1 MILSAESVYKYYN
14 GEAILRDV
22 NFTIEDKERIGLI
35 GVNGCGKSTLL
46 RIIIGEELC
55 DKTSDGKGS
64 ISISNNRTFGILKQ
78 NSGLDSEETIINEMR
93 KPFKKLLEVKER
105 MTQLEAMMTELSGAE
120 LEDAGAEYS
129 SLSSFFEA
137 QDGYRI
143 DVRISTVLNGMG
155 FPQNMLDRK
164 VSSLSGGEK
173 TRLALSKLLIESPD
187 LLILD
192 EPTNHLDV
200 KTLRWLEDYLKSY
213 KGAILVVSHD
223 RYFLDK
229 TVEKIFEIENTRL
242 TSYKG
247 NYTVFVNLKKMS
259 VARQAKEYELQ
270 QKEIAKLE
278 DYIAR
283 NKVRASSANMA
294 KSRQHMLDRIERV
307 EKPQEDVKPPKIKL
321 EYDIVPPKDL
331 LNVEG
336 CELAVGEGAT
346 RKIIADDISFR
357 IRRGEKVAF
366 VGPNGAGKTSILKLI
381 QGIIGHEKGRVS
393 WTANVKLAYF
403 EQEHAYLRPQLSSF
417 EEVQDRYPTMSELM
431 IRKHLASVLI
441 TGEDV
446 FKPISVLSG
455 GERAKLCF
463 CLMALKR
470 GNVLILDEPTNHLD
484 LNTMEVLEEALVEY
498 DGTII
503 LVSHDRY
510 LLSKVADRIVEI
522 DEGKLESFAGG
533 YTFYSDEKEK
543 RRELAEREKLA
554 RKEEERKRDSEQRSY
569 RSKEQRAQAAKKRQL
584 IAQLEKEIEQLEGQI
599 SRLEEL
605 ITTEEYAND
614 YEKMSA
620 GCLELENMKN
630 QLDEKLTLWAS
641 EAE

>member
-14 GEAILRDV
+14 GEAILKDV

-55 DKTSDGKGS
+55 DKTADGKGS
-64 ISISNNRTFGILKQ
+64 ISISNNRSFGILKQ
-78 NSGLDSEETIINEMR
+78 NSGLDSEETILNEMR
-93 KPFKKLLEVKER
+93 KPFKKLLEIKNR
-105 MTQLEAMMTELSGAE
+105 MTELEGMMTELNGSE

-129 SLSSFFEA
+129 GLSSYFEA

-143 DVRISTVLNGMG
+143 DVRINTVLNGMG
-155 FPQNMLDRK
+155 FSQEMLDRK

-173 TRLALSKLLIESPD
+173 TRLALSKLLIEAPD

-200 KTLRWLEDYLKSY
+200 KTLRWLEDYLKGY

-229 TVEKIFEIENTRL
+229 IVDKIFEIENSRL

-247 NYTVFVNLKKMS
+247 NYTAFVNLKKMN
-259 VARQAKEYELQ
+259 VARQSKEYELQ
-270 QKEIAKLE
+270 QKEISKLE

-294 KSRQHMLDRIERV
+294 KSRQHMLDRIERI
-307 EKPQEDVKPPKIKL
+307 EKPHEDVKPPKIKL

-331 LNVEG
+331 LNVEN
-336 CELAVGEGAT
+336 CELAVGEGAS
-346 RKIIADDISFR
+346 RKIIAQNVSFK

-381 QGIIGHEKGRVS
+381 QGIIGHEKGRIS

-403 EQEHAYLRPQLSSF
+403 EQEHAYLHSQLSSF
-417 EEVQDRYPTMSELM
+417 EEVQNYYPTMSELM

-441 TGEDV
+441 VGEDV

-463 CLMALKR
+463 CLMMLKR

-484 LNTMEVLEEALVEY
+484 LNTMEVLEEALVEF

-510 LLSKVADRIVEI
+510 LLNKVADRIIEI
-522 DEGKLESFAGG
+522 DSGELESFAGG
-533 YTFYSDEKEK
+533 YSFYSDEKGK
-543 RRELAEREKLA
+543 RREQAERERLEK
-554 RKEEERKRDSEQRSY
+554 KEEEKAQDREQRSY
-569 RSKEQRAQAAKKRQL
+569 RSKEQRAQAAKKRQQ
-584 IAQLEKEIEQLEGQI
+584 IAQLEKEITELEEQI
-599 SRLEEL
+599 AKLEEL
-605 ITTEEYAND
+605 ITTDEYASD
-614 YEKMSA
+614 YEKMSSA
-620 GCLELENMKN
+620 CLALENMKN
-630 QLDEKLTLWAS
+630 ILDEKLTLWAC
-641 EAE
+641 EGE